1 MSSSSSSSSSSM
13 QVDPEWAAARASGQY
28 SDDEMAAVAALV
40 FRMPRTK
47 WFDKRFAE
55 VQDEL
60 KKDEFKSCRLPP
72 ADQVEQFILFTSIAD
87 TFLARGAP
95 APAGGRRRR
104 MHGGA
109 WNLSVR
115 DTARAICRIGSGV
128 LTTMYNNIDTAIQNI
143 EGRVEAVDPVVLTAS
158 IKGAIS
164 KAAAVAG
171 GVMVLKDVA
180 KGTNGLIGATITSI
194 ISAIAVRTPGFVETL
209 IDPVLGAAEIV
220 TANAQSA
227 AVIGIGLI
235 GLKLTRMMWA
245 YIAENAQNGDAAARA
260 LMANPADRAA
270 ALRVLMDLARV
281 PPQAGGKPRLIMR
294 IVAKV
299 GQVAPRV
306 AEIIDAT
313 SGSDADTEGDDEGP
327 AGAGA
332 GAASDSKASESK
344 EGGRRRRR
352 SMRNKRTKRRR
363 GHRRGRGTRKH

>member
-1 MSSSSSSSSSSM
+1 M

-28 SDDEMAAVAALV
+28 SEDELAAVAALV

-55 VQDEL
+55 VKAEL
-60 KKDEFKSCRLPP
+60 KKDEFKTCRLPP

-95 APAGGRRRR
+95 TPAGGRRRR

-109 WNLSVR
+109 WTLSVR
-115 DTARAICRIGSGV
+115 DTVRAICRIGSGV
-128 LTTMYNNIDTAIQNI
+128 VTTMYNNVDTAIQNI
-143 EGRVEAVDPVVLTAS
+143 EGRVETVDPVVLTAS

-260 LMANPADRAA
+260 LMENPADRAA

-281 PPQAGGKPRLIMR
+281 PPQAGGKPRLIMK
-294 IVAKV
+294 IIAKV

-306 AEIIDAT
+306 AELIDAS

-332 GAASDSKASESK
+332 GAGAGGPAGAGAGAAS